1 MDFKTLKPSRIVTET
16 PPEDRSTAGVESLAF
31 EVTYVKERKTSSRRP
46 SRLNSLTLGFL
57 GLVIVLAP
65 LPFESH
71 RPLPWTLW
79 AALAGLVTLI
89 YFATRLVQGEWRKM
103 RWHRQAS
110 VILIA
115 LLLPIGALL
124 QLLPAGSLSTGVV
137 PPALASP
144 HITLNQANS
153 SIAILRLFTYLGVFI
168 LTLEVC
174 TRPSRVR
181 QLMHWILF
189 GAAAHALLAMVLLR
203 MLGDTGLFAEKAY
216 YSGWATGAFI
226 NRNSFA
232 TYLGIGLVCGIALFH
247 TPNSAASRSKRSV
260 AFDPL
265 SSKAF
270 YNLVYCLCIGLI
282 LIVLLA
288 SGSRMGLAASLLA
301 ALFVALPMWRQATSG
316 FAQWGVIGFVL
327 LACSLAVI
335 LFGNDFVDRVLIVDS
350 DLENRND
357 IYRQVYDLIWTRP
370 FVGYG
375 LDSFPLLFP
384 LVHETS
390 VNPSFTYDLAHNTYL
405 TLWVEMGLIFG
416 SAPMVALL
424 LVAAKLIF
432 GKKNASGGI
441 SGVRFAIATLVLCAV
456 HSTVDFSLEKE
467 ANVLLFVIV
476 MGLGLSQVGSVTAPG
491 SRRD

>member
-1 MDFKTLKPSRIVTET
+1 MDFKTLKPSQVVTET
-16 PPEDRSTAGVESLAF
+16 PKEEGTNAGSGSLAF

-46 SRLNSLTLGFL
+46 SRLNSLTLAFL
-57 GLVIVLAP
+57 GLVVVLAP

-79 AALAGLVTLI
+79 AVLVGVATLI
-89 YFATRLVQGEWRKM
+89 YFFARLVQRESGKT
-103 RWHRQAS
+103 RWHKQAS

-115 LLLPIGALL
+115 LILPIGALL
-124 QLLPAGSLSTGVV
+124 QLLPAGDLNTGVV
-137 PPALASP
+137 PPELASP
-144 HITLNQANS
+144 YITLNQANS

-174 TRPSRVR
+174 TRPSRVK

-189 GAAAHALLAMVLLR
+189 GATAHALLAMVLLR

-232 TYLGIGLVCGIALFH
+232 TYLGIGLVCGIALLQ
-247 TPNSAASRSKRSV
+247 TPNTATSGPRRSV
-260 AFDPL
+260 TLDPL

-270 YNLVYCLCIGLI
+270 YNLVCCLCIGLI

-288 SGSRMGLAASLLA
+288 SGSRMGLAASLFA

-316 FAQWGVIGFVL
+316 FAQWTVTGFVL
-327 LACSLAVI
+327 LACLVAVVI
-335 LFGNDFVDRVLIVDS
+335 FGNDFIDRVLIVD
-350 DLENRND
+350 ND
-357 IYRQVYDLIWTRP
+357 FGVRTNLYRQVYDLIWTRP
-370 FVGYG
+370 LLGYG
-375 LDSFPLLFP
+375 LDSFPLLYP
-384 LVHETS
+384 LVHAAP
-390 VNPSFTYDLAHNTYL
+390 VNSSFTYDLAHSTYL
-405 TLWVEMGLIFG
+405 TLWVEMGLIVG

-424 LVAAKLIF
+424 LVAVKLCF
-432 GKKNASGGI
+432 GKRNATGSVP
-441 SGVRFAIATLVLCAV
+441 GVRFAFATLVLCAV

-476 MGLGLSQVGSVTAPG
+476 MALGLSQVGAVTPLPT
-491 SRRD
+491 RRD